1 MVPGSH
7 KLSDMPLN
15 QTSARILTV
24 PGDLILFDQRL
35 WHQGSQQI
43 DTAGGDRVLVTLGFA
58 GNNSTLTNEFERG
71 TAWRFRHVQV
81 PGHRA
86 DAIKLN
92 MNFRLE

>member
-7 KLSDMPLN
+7 KQSDIPLN
-15 QTSARILTV
+15 QTSARLLTR

-71 TAWRFRHVQV
+71 TYPHGEVSRKAYIKSHAAYLTQIHV
-81 PGHRA
+81 R
-86 DAIKLN
+86 
-92 MNFRLE
+92 